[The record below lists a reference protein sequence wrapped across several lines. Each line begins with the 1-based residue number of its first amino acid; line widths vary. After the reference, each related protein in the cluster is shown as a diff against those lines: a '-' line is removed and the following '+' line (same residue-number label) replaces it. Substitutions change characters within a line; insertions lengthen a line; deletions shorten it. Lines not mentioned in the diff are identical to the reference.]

1 MNDQWYII
9 TKKEAGERI
18 DKLLVSLNKEYSRSE
33 IQSWITSNYVAV
45 NGKNVKRNYKCRVG
59 DMITWTVPENKR
71 QTIVPENIP
80 LSIVYEDH
88 HLLVVNKPRGM
99 VVHPAAGHSNGTLV
113 NALLYH
119 IDHLSSVNGDDR
131 PGIVHRLDKD
141 TSGLLMVAK
150 DDTTHVALAK
160 QLKANE
166 TYRQYE
172 AIVHGVVDHDSGMI
186 DAPIARDPNNR
197 KRMAVV
203 DGGKHALT
211 RFQVLQRFEQFT
223 HVSCRLETGRTH
235 QIRVHMAYIGH
246 PLVGDPKYG
255 RRKTFAIDG
264 QALHARSLGFT
275 HPATNKWM
283 QFETSPPAYFSDL
296 LEKLKRSIDK

>member
-1 MNDQWYII
+1 QD
-9 TKKEAGERI
+9 
-18 DKLLVSLNKEYSRSE
+18 LL
-33 IQSWITSNYVAV
+33 AV
-45 NGKNVKRNYKCRVG
+45 N
-59 DMITWTVPENKR
+59 T
-71 QTIVPENIP
+71 
-80 LSIVYEDH
+80 
-88 HLLVVNKPRGM
+88 PRMM
-99 VVHPAAGHSNGTLV
+99 VVHPTPGHTNGTLV

-119 IDHLSSVNGDDR
+119 IAHLSSINRDDR

-141 TSGLLMVAK
+141 TSGLIMVAK

-166 TYRQYE
+166 TYRQYA
-172 AIVHGVVDHDSGMI
+172 AIVHGDVDHDSGMI
-186 DAPIARDPNNR
+186 DAPIARDPNKR

-264 QALHARSLGFT
+264 QALHAR
-275 HPATNKWM
+275 
-283 QFETSPPAYFSDL
+283 
-296 LEKLKRSIDK
+296 